1 MASTDR
7 QNRLLLAEDWT
18 RIYQSYKNA
27 EFKSYDFDTIRRTMI
42 QYIRSNYPE
51 DFNDYIESSEYL
63 ALIDLIAFLGQNI
76 SFRTD
81 LNARENFIDLASRR
95 ESVLRLARLISYNV
109 TRNQA
114 GNGLLKITSIATT
127 ENIIDSNNL
136 NLANQTVS
144 WNDSGNSNWYEQFIK
159 VLNAGLG
166 ENEKFGK
173 PIKSAKIDSIPT
185 DQYRFNTATLD
196 TPVYTFSKSIGGQ
209 SLDFEIVSTTF
220 DNESL
225 QEQAPKISEP
235 LSFVHRDDGKGNSSP
250 NTGFFCHF
258 RQGVLDQGDFTIT
271 NPSNNEAVSIDARNI
286 NNTDVWLYS
295 LNEAGTEDK
304 LWTKVDSVVGNN
316 VIFNSTVK
324 AIKDIYTVLS
334 RAEDRIQLKFADGV
348 FGNLPQGNFRVY
360 YRTSA
365 NQNLRMVPDDMQN
378 IAVDIDYISQNN
390 QSETITLTLGLQY
403 TVDNAT
409 TSESTENIKTNAPA
423 TYYTQ
428 GRMVTAEDYN
438 VAPLGTNQE
447 IIKVKAINRTASGIS
462 RYFDLIDAT
471 GKYSNTNLFGND
483 GVIYKEENETVDN
496 FDFTTQTDIE
506 AVIINKIEPM
516 LANKNV
522 RNYYIEKFPK
532 ILLTDLNATWV
543 QTSKDT
549 NSSTGKF
556 NDSVSAVD
564 YQVGGFTASQ
574 LKYIEPGAMI
584 KFEAPEG
591 FHFMA
596 NDEHGLMPGL
606 PNHPNAITHKWTA
619 VVSVFNDGAT
629 DPGTG
634 EGPIQFNDIIPTG
647 AIATQILP
655 KFSKQLSNDVKTL
668 IIDQTFAYNN
678 FGLRYDVATRSW
690 QVIDENNLNVFGSF
704 STGKTGDVTNQQLDS
719 SWILR
724 FTNNGATYTM
734 TTRSLRYVFES
745 KREVRFFYDSVDR
758 NFNIVTGKTLQDR
771 ISVLSFNTK
780 PDSNDSFNIDTDFSV
795 ATEFRTAQGYIDSS
809 KLELTHF
816 DSDQDGIVDNPD
828 AFNDVVAPTVNVT
841 SKYVFQKLI
850 DGQNGTQRYA
860 YVDASEE
867 MIYVRQS
874 SVGAIGDYVDGS
886 IVYIVDTDSFKKI
899 NTTTNTTSEE
909 TNYIAHLGR
918 DKVKF
923 QYVHTVDGNTRLDPS
938 VTNIIDMYVLTRT
951 YDIDFRQWL
960 AGVTATPPLLPSSD
974 SLYNNFNASLATM
987 KSISDTLIYHPV
999 KYKVLFGENAS
1010 ADLQATFKIVKNSE
1024 EVTNDADIKS
1034 RVISAINEFFALENW
1049 NFGDTFFFTELSAFV
1064 MFELAPD
1071 ISNFIIVPKAGN
1083 QSFGSLFEISSES
1096 NEIFISGA
1104 KVSDIEIIDAV
1115 TAAQIKATGIV
1126 TTSSTS
1132 TSSSLSG
1139 TLASSSSASGST
1151 SSGSSSGSGS
1161 GSSSGSGY
1169 SSGGSSGGGS
1179 GY

>member
-63 ALIDLIAFLGQNI
+63 ALIDLIAFLGQNV
-76 SFRTD
+76 SFRID
-81 LNARENFIDLASRR
+81 LNARENFIDLANRR

-114 GNGLLKITSIATT
+114 GNGLLKVTSIATT

-144 WNDSGNSNWYEQFIK
+144 WNDSGNANWYEQFIK

-173 PIKSAKIDSIPT
+173 PIKSNTIDSIPT
-185 DQYRFNTATLD
+185 SQYRFNTATID
-196 TPVYTFSKSIGGQ
+196 TPVYAFSKSVNGQ

-220 DNESL
+220 DEDSL
-225 QEQAPKISEP
+225 QEQAPQVGNP
-235 LSFVHRDDGKGNSSP
+235 LSFIHRDDGKGNSSP

-258 RQGVLDQGDFTIT
+258 RQGVLDRGDFTIT
-271 NPSNNEAVSIDARNI
+271 NPSNNESVSIDAKDI

-295 LNEAGTEDK
+295 LDEQGTENT
-304 LWTKVDSVVGNN
+304 LWTKVESIVGNN

-324 AIKDIYTVLS
+324 SIKDIYTVLS
-334 RAEDRIQLKFADGV
+334 KAEDRIQLKFADGV
-348 FGNLPQGNFRVY
+348 FGNLPQGKFRVY

-365 NQNLRMVPDDMQN
+365 NQNIRMTPDDMQN
-378 IAVDIDYISQNN
+378 IAVDIDYVSENN
-390 QSETITLTLGLQY
+390 QTETITLTLGLQY

-409 TSESTENIKTNAPA
+409 SSESTSNIKINAPA

-483 GVIYKEENETVDN
+483 GVIYKQENETVDN
-496 FDFTTQTDIE
+496 FDFSTQTDIE

-516 LANKNV
+516 LADKNV

-549 NSSTGKF
+549 NSSTGKLK
-556 NDSVSAVD
+556 DSVSAVD
-564 YQVGGFTASQ
+564 YQVGNFTASQ

-584 KFEAPEG
+584 KFEAPAG
-591 FHFMA
+591 KHFMA
-596 NDEHGLMPGL
+596 DGSLMSGAADHL
-606 PNHPNAITHKWTA
+606 GSKTYIWTA
-619 VVSVFNDGAT
+619 VVSVYNDGAT

-634 EGPIQFNDIIPTG
+634 LGPIQFNDVVPSD

-655 KFSKQLSNDVKTL
+655 KFSKQIANDIKTL

-690 QVIDENNLNVFGSF
+690 QVIDENNLNVYGEF

-734 TTRSLRYVFES
+734 TTRALRYVFES

-780 PDSNDSFNIDTDFSV
+780 PDTTTAFTNDIDFSV

-828 AFNDVVAPTVNVT
+828 AFNDVVAPTVNIT
-841 SKYVFQKLI
+841 SKYIFQKLI

-860 YVDASEE
+860 YVDATEE

-886 IVYIVDTDSFKKI
+886 IVYIVDTNSFKKV

-909 TNYIAHLGR
+909 TNYVAHLGR

-960 AGVTATPPLLPSSD
+960 AGTTASQPLLPSSD
-974 SLYNNFNASLATM
+974 SLYNNFNAALAPM

-1010 ADLQATFKIVKNSE
+1010 ADLQATFKIVKNSD

-1034 RVISAINEFFALENW
+1034 RVISAINEFFSLENW
-1049 NFGDTFFFTELSAFV
+1049 DFGDSFYFTELSTFV
-1064 MFELAPD
+1064 TLELAPD

-1096 NEIFISGA
+1096 DEIFISGA

-1115 TAAQIKATGIV
+1115 TAAQIKATGTV

-1139 TLASSSSASGST
+1139 TLASSSSATGST
-1151 SSGSSSGSGS
+1151 SS
-1161 GSSSGSGY
+1161 